1 MLKRMSVQSIDSE
14 VAAVM
19 ESYPGKARKR
29 LEEIRKLV
37 FEIAADLDVE
47 IEETL
52 KWSEPSYLVKGGSTV
67 RLAYKAQRPD
77 VCTVF
82 VHCQTRLI
90 ETFREVYPDVFEYEG
105 KRALHLPIKGRLN
118 KAALRHCL
126 TLAMTYHKVKHLP
139 LLGA

>member
-1 MLKRMSVQSIDSE
+1 MLKHMSVQTIE
-14 VAAVM
+14 PGVAAVLDA
-19 ESYPGKARKR
+19 YPEKARKR
-29 LEEIRKLV
+29 LQEIRKLLLSITEELGV
-37 FEIAADLDVE
+37 DV
-47 IEETL
+47 EETL
-52 KWSEPSYLVKGGSTV
+52 KWGEPSYLVKGGSTV
-67 RLAYKAQRPD
+67 RLGYKAARPD

-90 ETFREVYPDVFEYEG
+90 ETFREIYPDVFEYEG
-105 KRALHLPIKGRLN
+105 KRAVHLPLSGRLN